1 MRKRILIIEVP
12 DSTAA
17 IPCYSCRDCWDGED
31 ARCVPQPAV
40 SGCNK
45 MRSRSSRS
53 FSDHVQT
60 HPVVERAARSAITT
74 MAVRIKVMASS
85 AMSLA
90 V

>member
-1 MRKRILIIEVP
+1 MIWDR
-12 DSTAA
+12 S
-17 IPCYSCRDCWDGED
+17 IPRSGPAPGGLAEW
-31 ARCVPQPAV
+31 RCVPQPAV
-40 SGCNK
+40 SSCNK

-60 HPVVERAARSAITT
+60 HPVVDRAARSAITT
-74 MAVRIKVMASS
+74 MAVRIKVMAGS

>member
-1 MRKRILIIEVP
+1 MGIWRMAVHATTDREQLQQ
-12 DSTAA
+12 
-17 IPCYSCRDCWDGED
+17 D
-31 ARCVPQPAV
+31 ALTEFP
-40 SGCNK
+40 
-45 MRSRSSRS
+45 

-60 HPVVERAARSAITT
+60 HPVVDRAARSAITT